1 MKSEFFF
8 RLTVLAMLVGT
19 LHLLSSPAVRAQQL
33 LSGKVR
39 QPATGEPIAGATVQV
54 KSSGARLSA
63 EAVTDQT
70 GVVLFTRLAPGTY
83 TVTAAAPGFAGTGV
97 TLTLAPRAVQ
107 QVELELTPGPVNETI
122 LVKAERLLLDET
134 QGASVVVIEPALA
147 DRLPP
152 ARRTNL
158 PDLVSAL
165 VPSAVASHDNFVHLR
180 GNELSLNTSLNGV
193 SFIDNPH
200 QYFTPGLNPDVI
212 QAFSVITGGF
222 PAEYGNRFGGVI
234 DAVTRSG
241 FDGDR
246 HGAVSLDLGTYLRHT
261 ASAQFGGHTQK
272 FGYFLAASGFE
283 SQRFI
288 NPPQPVQVHDLGK
301 GIRTFA
307 QFDVRAT
314 GSDTFRLTLID
325 SGTNFEVPNTLEEQ
339 ANQRDFFQRS
349 REQTAL
355 FGWEHVVS
363 PTGLLVTTLSE
374 RLAAVRLLPT
384 GDPVSIQ
391 ASGLRND
398 LTVGVRSDYTQ
409 VLTSRHTLKAG
420 IELTG
425 WRLREDFSF
434 DPRENEF
441 EIPAFAFRGRKSGG
455 EAGAYLQDRYQPIR
469 NLVANVGVRCDRY
482 SLAGSAGQV
491 SPRFNLAYTFT
502 STGTVIHGA
511 YNRFFA
517 PPPIENLLLST
528 SLAEAARPPRPVKSN
543 FYEVGVSQSFRQHLL
558 ARVTTYYR
566 NDTNSFETTEF
577 ANVRQFLPTAFVR
590 GRAYGVELSLRVPEI
605 ARLGL
610 SGYFNYTAQRAFQ
623 SEKVAGGFSDE
634 EGGADVLAAPAFDQI
649 HTATAGIMYEEHRT
663 GFYLGATFEYGSGT
677 PSEGQRLPSHF
688 VAGIG
693 TGINLWRR
701 EAKRLSLRFNLEN
714 VGNRVFAIAKESEF
728 TPVQFSSPRFF
739 SAGVRFAF

>member
-1 MKSEFFF
+1 MF
-8 RLTVLAMLVGT
+8 
-19 LHLLSSPAVRAQQL
+19 VR
-33 LSGKVR
+33 S
-39 QPATGEPIAGATVQV
+39 
-54 KSSGARLSA
+54 ARP
-63 EAVTDQT
+63 
-70 GVVLFTRLAPGTY
+70 TRRPW
-83 TVTAAAPGFAGTGV
+83 
-97 TLTLAPRAVQ
+97 
-107 QVELELTPGPVNETI
+107 
-122 LVKAERLLLDET
+122 
-134 QGASVVVIEPALA
+134 
-147 DRLPP
+147 LPP

-391 ASGLRND
+391 ASGLRN
-398 LTVGVRSDYTQ
+398 RS
-409 VLTSRHTLKAG
+409 
-420 IELTG
+420 
-425 WRLREDFSF
+425 
-434 DPRENEF
+434 
-441 EIPAFAFRGRKSGG
+441 
-455 EAGAYLQDRYQPIR
+455 
-469 NLVANVGVRCDRY
+469 
-482 SLAGSAGQV
+482 
-491 SPRFNLAYTFT
+491 
-502 STGTVIHGA
+502 
-511 YNRFFA
+511 
-517 PPPIENLLLST
+517 
-528 SLAEAARPPRPVKSN
+528 
-543 FYEVGVSQSFRQHLL
+543 
-558 ARVTTYYR
+558 
-566 NDTNSFETTEF
+566 
-577 ANVRQFLPTAFVR
+577 
-590 GRAYGVELSLRVPEI
+590 
-605 ARLGL
+605 
-610 SGYFNYTAQRAFQ
+610 
-623 SEKVAGGFSDE
+623 
-634 EGGADVLAAPAFDQI
+634 
-649 HTATAGIMYEEHRT
+649 EEHT
-663 GFYLGATFEYGSGT
+663 
-677 PSEGQRLPSHF
+677 SELQSQR
-688 VAGIG
+688 
-693 TGINLWRR
+693 
-701 EAKRLSLRFNLEN
+701 
-714 VGNRVFAIAKESEF
+714 
-728 TPVQFSSPRFF
+728 
-739 SAGVRFAF
+739 